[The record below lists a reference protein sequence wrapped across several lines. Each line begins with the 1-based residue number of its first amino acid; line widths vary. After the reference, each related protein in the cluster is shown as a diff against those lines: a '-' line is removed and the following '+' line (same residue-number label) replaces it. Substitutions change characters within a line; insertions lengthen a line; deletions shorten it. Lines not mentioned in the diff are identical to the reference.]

1 MAGLLLHPLPLL
13 FFTLFPAAICPPL
26 SVFHASPP
34 RVCVCVCRFLVHASL
49 SFKLNCITL
58 MSDSMFSTTLTSL
71 SLLPAVFSVLCS
83 PLFFILQY
91 SLSAVLCVDP
101 LCLPDKWML
110 GSYSDLEQTVDSHFT
125 IYTQLS
131 APSPSLTMLL
141 RLPAPLYTVS
151 LQYEEILAY
160 HCREDLHDSQLMGF

>member
-1 MAGLLLHPLPLL
+1 MSSVAFIVLDDVKIWQVCVTL
-13 FFTLFPAAICPPL
+13 FFL
-26 SVFHASPP
+26 SCFSHFFCLHLSSSLHFSCLSSP
-34 RVCVCVCRFLVHASL
+34 CVCRFLIHASL

-131 APSPSLTMLL
+131 PPPLHSLCCCVYQLL
-141 RLPAPLYTVS
+141 FIQSVS
-151 LQYEEILAY
+151 SMKKY
-160 HCREDLHDSQLMGF
+160 

>member
-1 MAGLLLHPLPLL
+1 MAGLCYSAFFLSCFSHLFCLH
-13 FFTLFPAAICPPL
+13 L
-26 SVFHASPP
+26 SSSLHFS
-34 RVCVCVCRFLVHASL
+34 CLSSLSVCRFLIHASL

-83 PLFFILQY
+83 PLFFIHQY

-131 APSPSLTMLL
+131 PPPLHSLCCCVYQLL
-141 RLPAPLYTVS
+141 FIQSVS
-151 LQYEEILAY
+151 SMKKY
-160 HCREDLHDSQLMGF
+160 